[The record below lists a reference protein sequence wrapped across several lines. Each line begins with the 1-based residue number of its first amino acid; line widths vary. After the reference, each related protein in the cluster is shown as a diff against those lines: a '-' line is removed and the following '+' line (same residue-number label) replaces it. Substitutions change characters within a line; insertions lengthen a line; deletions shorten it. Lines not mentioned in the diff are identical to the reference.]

1 MLKPQ
6 EEYQGMTRHSHND
19 EDLFKEK
26 IQKINFMLDSIL
38 DNFKKIE
45 EINIY
50 NNRGDQK
57 SNGK

>member
-1 MLKPQ
+1 
-6 EEYQGMTRHSHND
+6 
-19 EDLFKEK
+19 
-26 IQKINFMLDSIL
+26 MLDSIL